1 MPTLRKDRGN
11 AWLARVVVNGKEV
24 DSKFFPPGRKKGP
37 EWTAA
42 RQWEVQR
49 KEEYLRSQEK
59 RAILTGSELLLAWG
73 DQYLAHVERTM
84 SHSTYTEKKT
94 VMQALFAYCREEN
107 ITSVEELTK
116 PMLYQFL
123 ADVADERGAKRAN
136 VYRKNVLAAW
146 NWAIEGVEGFPQA
159 APVLERIKPF
169 PVDVTD
175 RYVPPEA
182 DVIRVLQQ
190 VHGQDLV
197 MLLTYYYTGA
207 RRGEVFRLSWERD
220 VRLETGQ
227 IRLTDR
233 KGKGGKR
240 RVRWLTMHPELIR
253 ALTWWREARPCK
265 VDNVF
270 MQIQNDT
277 SMGLPFRQRN
287 HLMPKLCERA
297 GVRPFGFHAMRHKS
311 AAITFVGGG
320 LNAAQ
325 ILMGH
330 SRATTTDIYVRS
342 AGLYADRGMI
352 PSALG
357 EHVIG
362 QTAARLLEM
371 EMPHGGESHEAF
383 CNQKSVTTRLQ

>member
-1 MPTLRKDRGN
+1 MPTQIKARDN
-11 AWLARVVVNGKEV
+11 AWLARVIVNGREV
-24 DSKFFPPGRKKGP
+24 DSKLFPSGRKKGP
-37 EWTAA
+37 EWLAA

-49 KEEYLRSQEK
+49 KEEYLRDHAEK
-59 RAILTGSELLLAWG
+59 TTLTGSELLLAWG
-73 DQYLAHVERTM
+73 ELYLAHAERTM
-84 SHSTYTEKKT
+84 LHSTYTEKKT
-94 VMQALFAYCREEN
+94 VMRTLFAYCREEG
-107 ITSVEELTK
+107 ITSVEGLTK

-146 NWAIEGVEGFPQA
+146 NWAIECVEGFPQA
-159 APVLERIKPF
+159 APVLERIRPF
-169 PVDVTD
+169 PVEVDD
-175 RYVPPEA
+175 RYVPPEE

-190 VHGQDLV
+190 AHGQDLV
-197 MLLTYYYTGA
+197 MLLTYYFTGA
-207 RRGEVFRLSWERD
+207 RRGEVFRLLWSRD
-220 VRLETGQ
+220 VDLDGAR
-227 IRLTDR
+227 IRLTDH
-233 KGKGGKR
+233 KGKNSGKR
-240 RVRWLTMHPELIR
+240 IRWIAMHPELVK
-253 ALTWWREARPCK
+253 ALTWWREARPRE

-270 MQIQNDT
+270 MQVQNDT
-277 SMGLPFRQRN
+277 CMGLPFRQRN

-311 AAITFVGGG
+311 AAVVFVSRG
-320 LNAAQ
+320 LSDTQ

-342 AGLYADRGMI
+342 AGLYADRSMI

-371 EMPHGGESHEAF
+371 EMPHEMETHEAF
-383 CNQKSVTTRLQ
+383 CKQEPVNNRLQ